1 MNMAEIIMEGGDLLK
16 QLGQRIGLLGGT
28 FDPIHNG
35 HLSLADYVLNA
46 LELDSILFIPA
57 ARPPHKGH
65 ATVTSFKHRSAM
77 VKIAVLDKPRFFVS
91 DMELQRSGPS
101 YSIDTLKELR
111 VLLGPEVHLFFIIG
125 MDAFVELE
133 TWKNGKQLLDYADLA
148 VVARPGHP
156 LSLIDS
162 GINILGNYSFDSV
175 RSSWSAP
182 DRLGRIYPV
191 NMMPIAISSTD
202 VREKARAGVSLAG
215 LIPASVSEYIVKHD
229 LFAGC

>member
-1 MNMAEIIMEGGDLLK
+1 MAEIIMEGGDLLK

-28 FDPIHNG
+28 FDPVHNG

-57 ARPPHKGH
+57 ARPPHKGF
-65 ATVTSFKHRSAM
+65 AQVTSFKHRSAM

-101 YSIDTLKELR
+101 YSIDTLKALR
-111 VLLGPEVHLFFIIG
+111 ARLGPEVHLFFIIG

-148 VVARPGHP
+148 VVARSGHP
-156 LSLIDS
+156 LGLIDS

-191 NMMPIAISSTD
+191 NMTPIAISSTD
-202 VREKARAGVSLAG
+202 VRQKVVSGVSLDG
-215 LIPASVSEYIVKHD
+215 LIPAAVSEYIVTHD